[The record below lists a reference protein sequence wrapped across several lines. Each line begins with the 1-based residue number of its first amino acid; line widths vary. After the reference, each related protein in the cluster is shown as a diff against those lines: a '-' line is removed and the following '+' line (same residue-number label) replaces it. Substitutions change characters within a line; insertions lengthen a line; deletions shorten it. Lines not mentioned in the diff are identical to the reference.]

1 MQSQNDSLRTRS
13 AERQAKTG
21 TQAGTQAGTPTEA
34 LTEEQ
39 ATEFPVRE
47 YIAAMAQELAQMARW
62 DGDEALAVMLEAA
75 VSRAAT
81 TLERAPVTRE
91 AAPSRARPS

>member
-1 MQSQNDSLRTRS
+1 MQSQNQTLQTRA
-13 AERQAKTG
+13 AERQADAEGQSKD
-21 TQAGTQAGTPTEA
+21 
-34 LTEEQ
+34 
-39 ATEFPVRE
+39 FPVRE

-81 TLERAPVTRE
+81 TLERPAVTRE
-91 AAPSRARPS
+91 PGPSRARPS